1 MDPAAYEELKVKALD
16 DKEYRVHRGAIRK
29 WHNNGWKLVIKSPDH
44 EEIIRSVH
52 EGIAAGHLG
61 AKITKNKIK
70 ERYWWPGIAKMV
82 EKYVS
87 TCDRCQRE
95 KKPKKPTDIYPII
108 AERPFQIIGIDHV
121 GPLDK
126 TKEGYQYLIVAQDYF
141 TKWPMA
147 APTKTTNTDE
157 ALDFLLNHICAVY
170 GAPEQLISDQGTAF
184 TSAKWKS
191 TLPKWGIKHT
201 PTTAA
206 NPSANGQVERFN
218 QTLMRMIRK
227 KIGVRTLTWA
237 EKLPEVLWAYRSSV
251 QATTERTPSDLLF
264 GYRMRIPIEGKYP
277 IPVEDFENQ
286 PIERLQ
292 QLVELH
298 HKRIE
303 AAELIKKKQER
314 VKQLSEFNKG
324 LATPF
329 AVGDLVLLYAP
340 AHKRKLEQAAEG
352 PFRIREVRKRR
363 TYVLETLGGLRHKTV
378 TGKRLIKFNDR
389 NEARVE
395 IGRNELTSN

>member
-1 MDPAAYEELKVKALD
+1 
-16 DKEYRVHRGAIRK
+16 
-29 WHNNGWKLVIKSPDH
+29 
-44 EEIIRSVH
+44 
-52 EGIAAGHLG
+52 
-61 AKITKNKIK
+61 
-70 ERYWWPGIAKMV
+70 
-82 EKYVS
+82 
-87 TCDRCQRE
+87 
-95 KKPKKPTDIYPII
+95 
-108 AERPFQIIGIDHV
+108 
-121 GPLDK
+121 
-126 TKEGYQYLIVAQDYF
+126 
-141 TKWPMA
+141 
-147 APTKTTNTDE
+147 
-157 ALDFLLNHICAVY
+157 
-170 GAPEQLISDQGTAF
+170 
-184 TSAKWKS
+184 
-191 TLPKWGIKHT
+191 
-201 PTTAA
+201 
-206 NPSANGQVERFN
+206 
-218 QTLMRMIRK
+218 

-352 PFRIREVRKRR
+352 PFRIREV
-363 TYVLETLGGLRHKTV
+363 
-378 TGKRLIKFNDR
+378 
-389 NEARVE
+389 
-395 IGRNELTSN
+395 